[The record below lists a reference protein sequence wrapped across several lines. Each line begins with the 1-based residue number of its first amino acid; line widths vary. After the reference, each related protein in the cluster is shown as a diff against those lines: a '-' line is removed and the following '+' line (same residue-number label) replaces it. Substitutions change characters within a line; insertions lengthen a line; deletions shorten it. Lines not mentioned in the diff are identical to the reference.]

1 MAALLFSLPTHLSFC
16 VCLLEAF
23 PLCFEPKHINH
34 PFVFSLSVYKP
45 HSHWVTP
52 TPKHTHTHT
61 HTHIHTHFRPY
72 TKCKILTIVTK
83 ESVPEMPPDVLL
95 LSEKS
100 LWMNRFCVLIGSTW
114 PWLD

>member
-45 HSHWVTP
+45 HSHWVPPTRTHTP
-52 TPKHTHTHT
+52 THTHTHT
-61 HTHIHTHFRPY
+61 HTHIHTYAHHTDGGRGRDGE
-72 TKCKILTIVTK
+72 TKGGERVSK
-83 ESVPEMPPDVLL
+83 M
-95 LSEKS
+95 EKQTHTE
-100 LWMNRFCVLIGSTW
+100 R
-114 PWLD
+114 